1 MANAKFLEFVH
12 HNLVTENE
20 ADLTSSV
27 AADVLA
33 IPTSQPFV
41 SKTTGDNAEALTLA
55 NGEPGQLLLI
65 YLAVDGGGDGTL
77 TPATA
82 TGWSTILF
90 ADAGDAALLL
100 FVNDTMGWVIL
111 STYGLTAQPT
121 VAA

>member
-20 ADLTSSV
+20 ADLTSSI

-90 ADAGDAALLL
+90 ADAGDAAFLL